1 MSPTPDPRS
10 AKVHIEFLK
19 QRGIGE
25 IFAVLTPIVK
35 LLRAIVWW
43 NELMYSGQ
51 AIRLLK
57 WKGAQQQGVDYAKDT
72 RVRSNADGE
81 GRDGESC
88 MPRPAG
94 PKPKCVLEILKH
106 FARNLIPRQHF
117 TPDASS
123 TIASGRL

>member
-43 NELMYSGQ
+43 NELMY
-51 AIRLLK
+51 
-57 WKGAQQQGVDYAKDT
+57 
-72 RVRSNADGE
+72 
-81 GRDGESC
+81 
-88 MPRPAG
+88 
-94 PKPKCVLEILKH
+94 
-106 FARNLIPRQHF
+106 
-117 TPDASS
+117 
-123 TIASGRL
+123 